1 MPPHDSILSAEET
14 AEDAAWQ
21 HNQQQSMRAMSAGL
35 VQAEQGAG
43 EVTRALGVLVAL
55 YDVEI
60 VEGFEEGDIRHEL
73 ETIRRSLRNIRRIA
87 KVRQTQWEAAGSVAR

>member
-1 MPPHDSILSAEET
+1 MPP
-14 AEDAAWQ
+14 DAVIGVDDLTVDAGWER
-21 HNQQQSMRAMSAGL
+21 NQQQAMRAMNAGL
-35 VQAEQGAG
+35 DQAEQGAG
-43 EVTRALGVLVAL
+43 QVTRALGELVAL

-87 KVRQTQWEAAGSVAR
+87 KVRQAEWDATGSVAR